1 VIEISP
7 SATGGVTRL
16 DLTGELDLT
25 GAEPLA
31 EAVEAALASGASELL
46 LDLTG
51 TTFIDSAGVGALL
64 SAQRRT
70 DASGAAFRLIS
81 PPGSEGRLVIDLAGL
96 AKLLNLETEPD
107 GR

>member
-7 SATGGVTRL
+7 TTIGGVARL

-25 GAEPLA
+25 GTEPLD
-31 EAVEAALASGASELL
+31 EAVEAALASGAPEII

-51 TTFIDSAGVGALL
+51 TTFVDSAGVDELL
-64 SAQRRT
+64 AAQRRT
-70 DASGAAFRLIS
+70 STQGAAFRLIS

-96 AKLLNLETEPD
+96 AKLLNLETEP
-107 GR
+107 G

>member
-1 VIEISP
+1 MIEIEP
-7 SATGGVTRL
+7 SSSDEVTRL
-16 DLTGELDLT
+16 ALTGELDLT
-25 GAEPLA
+25 GAEPVDDAVA
-31 EAVEAALASGASELL
+31 EALAAGASEIL

-64 SAQRRT
+64 SAQRLT
-70 DASGAAFRLIS
+70 DRGGATFRLIS

-96 AKLLNLETEPD
+96 AKLLNLETDP